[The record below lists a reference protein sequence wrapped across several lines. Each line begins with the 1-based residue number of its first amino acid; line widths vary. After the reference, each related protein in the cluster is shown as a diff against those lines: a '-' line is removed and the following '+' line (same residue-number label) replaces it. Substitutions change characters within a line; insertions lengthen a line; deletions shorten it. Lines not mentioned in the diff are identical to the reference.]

1 MKSVD
6 VVGKNGTRQKLASL
20 SDSLDIYDLDLKEL
34 LFDPKQDFLNYLLI
48 EQLQVSHLI
57 TLQVAFVEWTL
68 CFGHIRFDLYFL
80 STVLKVIGTG
90 ATKM

>member
-1 MKSVD
+1 LKSVD

-57 TLQVAFVEWTL
+57 TLQVAFVE
-68 CFGHIRFDLYFL
+68 
-80 STVLKVIGTG
+80 
-90 ATKM
+90 